1 MEQIIGKRLH
11 VVNFTFTL
19 LEEGARAYAS
29 EGNHT
34 LAIFKSHENYEKLGD
49 ALEDIRAE
57 VKRLCSITVD
67 EKTYITYYLGGD
79 WKFLAITTGIDS
91 ACSKYSCIWCK
102 GAMEERWDSTK
113 VWSITDTSLGARTIA
128 ETSN

>member
-1 MEQIIGKRLH
+1 MH

-19 LEEGARAYAS
+19 LEEGARSYAS

-34 LAIFKSHENYEKLGD
+34 LAIFKSQESYKKLGD

-57 VKRLCSITVD
+57 VKRLRSIVVD
-67 EKTYITYYLGGD
+67 EQTYNITYYLGGD

-102 GAMEERWDSTK
+102 SPMEERWDSTK
-113 VWSITDTSLGARTIA
+113 
-128 ETSN
+128 